1 MFHILLKRLNAS
13 LLPPSLDSIWPE
25 DVGEDRG
32 RLTKA
37 DDLANVIDGADPLIN
52 DGLPAHGLAECGN
65 EHPGRYEINKG
76 QHFIL
81 KIKSYPQ
88 LSLTRIPKMGG

>member
-52 DGLPAHGLAECGN
+52 DGLPAMNTLGGM
-65 EHPGRYEINKG
+65 
-76 QHFIL
+76 
-81 KIKSYPQ
+81 KSTKDNTSFSK
-88 LSLTRIPKMGG
+88 LSHIHNCL